1 MDLCYIFGR
10 MTMGKIPF
18 HPLSK
23 DHLSPLEEFLYE
35 KYRLGLDP
43 LPDPEQYPPSL
54 QALSAKYP
62 DVAARFPDFCKRV
75 MSHKLSEADFMSPG
89 MDLSVSTHLRY
100 LPKPLHSHQFF
111 EILFVVEGQCENL
124 VKKTTLTLKKGDVCF
139 VAPDV
144 PHQLHVFNHD
154 TIVYNILVRT
164 STFQNAFHNLY
175 GRNDIVSSFF
185 TQNLYR
191 KNSGTSPYIICKTE
205 SEPVFCELI
214 DHMVS
219 EEQQGKMFCGQYMN
233 LLFNTF
239 ILELLRRHEQHFTVG
254 KATDNV
260 ENESITAILRY
271 IQSNYQAL
279 TLTEAARFFNYS
291 EAHLSRIIKKY
302 SGQNFSDI
310 IKTIRLQKAVEL
322 LEETDLSVS
331 EIAEQ
336 MGYTDNSHFHK
347 VFKHAYG
354 LTPIQ
359 YRQKYLAGQKE
370 QG

>member
-1 MDLCYIFGR
+1 
-10 MTMGKIPF
+10 MGSISFTPI
-18 HPLSK
+18 SK

-35 KYRLGLDP
+35 RYRLGVET
-43 LPDPEQYPPSL
+43 LPDPEHSPPSL
-54 QALSAKYP
+54 QKLRAQYP
-62 DVAARFPDFCKRV
+62 DVAAMVDDFCKRV
-75 MSHKLSEADFMSPG
+75 QSCKMSREESYLSPG
-89 MDLSVSTHLRY
+89 MDLSVFMHLRY
-100 LPKPLHSHQFF
+100 LPKPPHSHQFF
-111 EILFVVEGQCENL
+111 EILFVAEGQCENRVEGAVL
-124 VKKTTLTLKKGDVCF
+124 KLKKGDVCF

-144 PHQLHVFNHD
+144 LHQLCVYNHE

-191 KNSGTSPYIICKTE
+191 KSAGATPYILCKTE
-205 SEPVFCELI
+205 SEPIFYDLI
-214 DHMVS
+214 HQIVE
-219 EEQQGKMFCGQYMN
+219 EEQQKKMFCSQYMN

-260 ENESITAILRY
+260 EAESITAILRY
-271 IQSNYQAL
+271 IQNNYQTQ
-279 TLTEAARFFNYS
+279 TLAETARFFNYS

-302 SGQNFSDI
+302 SGRNFSEI

-322 LEETDLSVS
+322 LEETDLSIS
-331 EIAEQ
+331 EIADQ

-347 VFKHAYG
+347 VFKQHYG
-354 LTPIQ
+354 ITPIQ
-359 YRQKYLAGQKE
+359 YRKDYLAGKKKASV
-370 QG
+370 

>member
-1 MDLCYIFGR
+1 
-10 MTMGKIPF
+10 MGTIPF
-18 HPLSK
+18 RPLSK
-23 DHLSPLEEFLYE
+23 DYLSPLEEFLYE
-35 KYRLGLDP
+35 KYRLGLDT
-43 LPDPEQYPPSL
+43 LPDPEHSPPSL
-54 QALSAKYP
+54 QALYAKYP
-62 DVAARFPDFCKRV
+62 DIAATVDDFCRRV
-75 MSHKLSEADFMSPG
+75 QSCKLSSEASFLSPD
-89 MDLSVSTHLRY
+89 MDLSVFMHLRY
-100 LPKPLHSHQFF
+100 LPKPPHPHQFF
-111 EILFVVEGQCENL
+111 EILFVAEGQCENL
-124 VKKTTLTLKKGDVCF
+124 VEENTLTLKKGDVCF

-144 PHQLHVFNHD
+144 LHQPRVFNHD

-164 STFQNAFHNLY
+164 STFQNAFHSLY
-175 GRNDIVSSFF
+175 GRNDIVSTFF

-191 KNSGTSPYIICKTE
+191 KNAGTCPYMICKTE
-205 SEPVFCELI
+205 SEPIFYELI
-214 DHMVS
+214 EHMVE
-219 EEQQGKMFCGQYMN
+219 EEQQARMFCRQYMN

-260 ENESITAILRY
+260 EAENITAILRY
-271 IQSNYQAL
+271 IQSNYQTL

-291 EAHLSRIIKKY
+291 EAHLSRIIKKC
-302 SGQNFSDI
+302 SGQTFSDI

-322 LEETDLSVS
+322 LEKTNLSIS

-359 YRQKYLAGQKE
+359 YRQKYRAE
-370 QG
+370 QNEEG

>member
-1 MDLCYIFGR
+1 
-10 MTMGKIPF
+10 MGNIPF
-18 HPLSK
+18 NPIVK

-35 KYRLGLDP
+35 KYRLGVDT
-43 LPDPEQYPPSL
+43 LPDPEHSPASL
-54 QALSAKYP
+54 RALYAQYP
-62 DVAARFPDFCKRV
+62 DVAAYVDEFCRRV
-75 MSHKLSEADFMSPG
+75 QSCKLSSESSYLSPG
-89 MDLSVSTHLRY
+89 MDLSVFMHLRY
-100 LPKPLHSHQFF
+100 LPKPPHSHQFF
-111 EILFVVEGQCENL
+111 EILFVAEGQCENR
-124 VKKTTLTLKKGDVCF
+124 VEETTLTLKKGDVCF

-144 PHQLHVFNHD
+144 LHQLQVFNHD
-154 TIVYNILVRT
+154 TVVYNILVRT

-191 KNSGTSPYIICKTE
+191 KGSGTSSYIICKTE
-205 SEPVFCELI
+205 SEPIFYELI
-214 DHMVS
+214 DRIIE

-260 ENESITAILRY
+260 ETESITAILRY
-271 IQSNYQAL
+271 IQSNYQTL
-279 TLTEAARFFNYS
+279 TLTEAAHFFNYS

-302 SGQNFSDI
+302 SGQTFSDI

-322 LEETDLSVS
+322 LEKTNLSIS

-354 LTPIQ
+354 VTPIQ
-359 YRQKYLAGQKE
+359 YRQKYLAE
-370 QG
+370 QEK